1 MLVVELTPATATSY
15 ARLAFDQMLAV
26 ADRLGDERV
35 NERPIAPHVNSVASL
50 VVHCCG
56 VAEFW
61 LGHVGVGRPSDRD
74 RSSEFTATA
83 TVAQLHE
90 RVAATLAQIETDVVA
105 IEAAVDSPNAAGAN
119 LLQVAPGDD
128 ASLVVHVIEE
138 LFQHLGHCEIAADAL
153 TT

>member
-1 MLVVELTPATATSY
+1 MLSVELSPTTVTGY
-15 ARLAFDQMLAV
+15 ARLAFHQMLGV

-56 VAEFW
+56 VAEYW

-74 RSSEFTATA
+74 RDAEFTTTA
-83 TVAQLHE
+83 SVAELHE
-90 RVAATLAQIETDVVA
+90 RVGTCLVQMEADLAAIDAGIA
-105 IEAAVDSPNAAGAN
+105 SPQADGLL
-119 LLQVAPGDD
+119 LLQVAPGDP

-153 TT
+153 TA

>member
-1 MLVVELTPATATSY
+1 MLIVELSPATATGY

-26 ADRLGDERV
+26 AERLGDELV

-61 LGHVGVGRPSDRD
+61 LGHVGVGRPTDRD
-74 RSSEFTATA
+74 RDAEFTAVA
-83 TVAQLHE
+83 TVAELRD
-90 RVAATLAQIETDVVA
+90 RVARCIAQIEADVTTIDA
-105 IEAAVDSPNAAGAN
+105 GVDSPNADGAQ

-138 LFQHLGHCEIAADAL
+138 LFQHLGHCEIAADAI
-153 TT
+153 TA